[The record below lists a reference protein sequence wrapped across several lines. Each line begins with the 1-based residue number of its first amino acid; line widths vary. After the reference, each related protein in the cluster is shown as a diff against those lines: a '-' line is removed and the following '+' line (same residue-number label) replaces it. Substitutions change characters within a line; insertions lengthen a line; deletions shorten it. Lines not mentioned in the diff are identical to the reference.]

1 MATLRYLGISFV
13 QIVTDH
19 GKVVY
24 VDPCIEI
31 NPDCPITLDD
41 IDRADLVLVSHM
53 ARDHSSDVIPLMKK
67 TDAKMVCT
75 RDMAFAALRA
85 GIAEERVKKVTSGV
99 PVEMAG
105 VRVKCL
111 RTEHGSFSEFEGRP
125 MFDLSLGY
133 IIYVRDGVGVYHVG
147 DTSIFG
153 DMELFGRLY
162 RPKVMLTP
170 IGMFPGAITEMD
182 PWEAAIATAMVSP
195 EVAIP
200 VHYDRVNQADYPD
213 RFARHL
219 ATEAPHVKVRL
230 CSQARVLKSEQFQSA
245 DTCLPQASATVM
257 CRAGKAGGTG

>member
-13 QIVTDH
+13 QIVTDD
-19 GKVVY
+19 GRVVY
-24 VDPCIEI
+24 IDPCIAI
-31 NPDCPITLDD
+31 NPDCPIALDE
-41 IDRADLVLVSHM
+41 IDRADLVLVTHM
-53 ARDHSSDVIPLMKK
+53 AKDHSTDAIPLMKQ
-67 TDAKMVCT
+67 TGAKMVCT
-75 RDMAFAALRA
+75 RDMAFAAARA
-85 GIAEERVKKVTSGV
+85 GISQDRVKRVTSGV
-99 PVEMAG
+99 PLEMAG

-133 IIYVRDGVGVYHVG
+133 IVYVREGIGIYHVG

-153 DMELFGRLY
+153 DMQLFGRLY

-182 PWEAAIATAMVSP
+182 PWEAAIATAMVAP

-200 VHYDRVNQADYPD
+200 IHYDRVNQADYPE

-219 ATEAPHVKVRL
+219 ATEASHVKVK
-230 CSQARVLKSEQFQSA
+230 VLEPGE
-245 DTCLPQASATVM
+245 TIEI
-257 CRAGKAGGTG
+257 